1 MGMGEIIM
9 YKNNVIDFVARR
21 EQKKAEETIE
31 TKTHSENAELVDITE
46 KRAAIIKQERREVK
60 RTILTE
66 FISAHVVI
74 PNRGLQKV
82 AIHDIS
88 DNGIAFELDAEE
100 GAFGKHEELAMR
112 VYLNSQTYFPFFV
125 KVKSCR
131 LLEDEGVYRVGSQF
145 DKGSFNSEALSH
157 FIKFIET
164 VSANLKSDSGDIMVS
179 NIKS

>member
-1 MGMGEIIM
+1 MGEIIM

-31 TKTHSENAELVDITE
+31 TKTHSENADLVDITE
-46 KRAAIIKQERREVK
+46 KRAEIIKQERREVK

-74 PNRGLQKV
+74 PSRGLQKV

-88 DNGIAFELDAEE
+88 DNGIAFELDSEE
-100 GAFGKHEELAMR
+100 GAFGQHEELAMR
-112 VYLNSQTYFPFFV
+112 VYLNSETYFPFFV

-131 LLEDEGVYRVGSQF
+131 LLEQEGVYRVGSQF
-145 DKGSFNSEALSH
+145 DKESFNSEALSH
-157 FIKFIET
+157 FVKFIET

-179 NIKS
+179 NIK

>member
-1 MGMGEIIM
+1 MGMGGIIM

-21 EQKKAEETIE
+21 EQKKAEETIPS
-31 TKTHSENAELVDITE
+31 KKNRNKADLVDITE
-46 KRAAIIKQERREVK
+46 KRAAIIKDERRAVK

-66 FISAHVVI
+66 FISAHMVI

-88 DNGIAFELDAEE
+88 DNGIAFEFGAEE

-131 LLEDEGVYRVGSQF
+131 LIEDQGVYRVGSQF
-145 DKGSFNSEALSH
+145 DKESFNSEALSH
-157 FIKFIET
+157 FVKFIET
-164 VSANLKSDSGDIMVS
+164 VSANLKSDGGDIMVS
-179 NIKS
+179 NIK

>member
-1 MGMGEIIM
+1 MGEIIM

-21 EQKKAEETIE
+21 EQKKADETIE
-31 TKTHSENAELVDITE
+31 TREHSQEAELVDITE
-46 KRAAIIKQERREVK
+46 KRAAIIKEERPEVK

-74 PNRGLQKV
+74 PSRGLQKV

-88 DNGIAFELDAEE
+88 DNGIAFEFDAEE

-112 VYLNSQTYFPFFV
+112 VYLNSETYFPFFV

-131 LLEDEGVYRVGSQF
+131 LLEEEGVYRVGSQF
-145 DKGSFNSEALSH
+145 DKESFNSEALSH
-157 FIKFIET
+157 FVKFIET

-179 NIKS
+179 RIK